1 MNSLEVFAAVGLL
14 QKSLAGAKVEKVF
27 QTDDGI
33 FALDLFSGA
42 LGKKFL
48 IMMKDFVYL
57 TDRKPQAPDEPPNFC
72 MLLRKHLV
80 GASTITG
87 VSQLGFDRI
96 VSIRFSNGQTLVCE
110 IFDGNIILLDGT
122 GTIVAALRKKRWRTR
137 AIFPG
142 EKYEHPPGPLDPRT
156 FLEKYAPT
164 KKKEIVKVLAA
175 DFGLGGNL
183 AEEVCIRA
191 GVEKL
196 SASPNADELT
206 RISEAILK
214 MFDEALRAEAGFSY
228 SSDTVSSPTRLHL
241 DGEKTHPTF
250 FGALDVVSKNKR
262 ECEART
268 TIESEASKII
278 EKQKELVER
287 QRALIG
293 MYDEDGG
300 KFRKMGDELMANLP
314 AVDYIIA
321 KVRELGLVRAVQ
333 VPGVKSADSKSG
345 KITLE
350 TGKPS

>member
-1 MNSLEVFAAVGLL
+1 MNSFEVFAAVGLL
-14 QKSLAGAKVEKVF
+14 QRSLAGAKVEKVF
-27 QTDDGI
+27 QTIDGI
-33 FALDLFSGA
+33 FAFDLFSGT

-48 IMMKDFVYL
+48 IVMKDFVYL
-57 TDRKPQAPDEPPNFC
+57 TDAKPKAPDEPPNFC

-80 GASTITG
+80 GNSAITG

-142 EKYEHPPGPLDPRT
+142 EKYEPPPGPLDPRA
-156 FLEKYAPT
+156 FGVKYAP

-175 DFGLGGNL
+175 DFGLGGHL
-183 AEEVCIRA
+183 AEEVCLRA

-196 SASPNADELT
+196 STLPNAEELA
-206 RISEAILK
+206 RISGEILK
-214 MFDEALRAEAGFSY
+214 MFDEVPGAEAGFSY

-241 DGEKTHPTF
+241 SGEKTYPTF
-250 FGALDVVSKNKR
+250 FGALDAVSKNRR
-262 ECEART
+262 EREAMT
-268 TIESEASKII
+268 TIESGASKII
-278 EKQKELVER
+278 AKQKELVER
-287 QRALIG
+287 QRTLIG
-293 MYDEDGG
+293 KYEEDGE
-300 KFRKMGDELMANLP
+300 KFRKIGDELMANLP
-314 AVDYIIA
+314 AVDSIIA
-321 KVRELGLVRAVQ
+321 KVRELGWARAAH

-350 TGKPS
+350 AGKHS